1 MNHVRRLE
9 RNTAARDVH
18 AGSEASGAGP
28 VGVVD
33 AITRALV
40 LGAAVIGSGVAVAQ
54 QMAAPATAGQAPGV
68 VQTATMARSAVDP
81 APEAVAAP
89 ADGPVLRTSLGQGRV
104 ATSWSDDH
112 VTIRGGTVRSVLAVA
127 FHMNPSDVQFQ
138 GDEPQELFDVD
149 LVGSNWPEVLR
160 EALKRETGFDGNLET
175 RRLPAYALR
184 RDGTSPHRFGPGLR
198 QRINGP
204 RAWRDY
210 RVDRLAAP
218 IINSDRLA
226 ALLGVW
232 LGHRVVNQTELM
244 GTYEVDMALPEA
256 FHLSPDELDAF
267 VQSERAVCDADA
279 AAFASA
285 VRSELGLDLVSI
297 EGGHP
302 FDVLVVSKAGA
313 SDVEASV
320 AAAPAARRAAR

>member
-68 VQTATMARSAVDP
+68 VQTATMATSAVDP
-81 APEAVAAP
+81 APEAVVATP
-89 ADGPVLRTSLGQGRV
+89 ADGPVLRTSLGQARV

-127 FHMNPSDVQFQ
+127 FRVNPSDVQFQ
-138 GDEPQELFDVD
+138 GDEPQEFFDVD

-184 RDGTSPHRFGPGLR
+184 RDGTSSHRFGPGLR
-198 QRINGP
+198 QRVYGRS

-210 RVDRLAAP
+210 RVDRLTTP

-226 ALLGVW
+226 ALLQNW
-232 LGHRVVNQTELM
+232 LGHRVVNQTGLT

-256 FHLSPDELDAF
+256 FHLSLDELDASI
-267 VQSERAVCDADA
+267 QSRRAVRDADV
-279 AAFASA
+279 AAFARA
-285 VRSELGLDLVSI
+285 VDSELGLDLVSI
-297 EGGHP
+297 EGGHA

-320 AAAPAARRAAR
+320 AAAPAARR

>member
-68 VQTATMARSAVDP
+68 VQTATMARPAVDP
-81 APEAVAAP
+81 APEAVATP
-89 ADGPVLRTSLGQGRV
+89 ADGPVLRTSLGQGGG
-104 ATSWSDDH
+104 ASSWCDDH
-112 VTIRGGTVRSVLAVA
+112 VTIRGGTVRSVLAAA
-127 FHMNPSDVQFQ
+127 FRVNPSDVQFQ
-138 GDEPQELFDVD
+138 TDEPRELFDVD
-149 LVGSNWPEVLR
+149 LAGTNWPEVLH
-160 EALKRETGFDGNLET
+160 EALKRETGFAGTLET
-175 RRLPAYALR
+175 QRLPAYALR
-184 RDGTSPHRFGPGLR
+184 SDGTSPHRFGPGLTKR
-198 QRINGP
+198 VYGRS

-210 RVDRLAAP
+210 QVDRLATP

-297 EGGHP
+297 EGGHA
-302 FDVLVVSKAGA
+302 FDVLVVSKVGA

-320 AAAPAARRAAR
+320 AAAPAARR